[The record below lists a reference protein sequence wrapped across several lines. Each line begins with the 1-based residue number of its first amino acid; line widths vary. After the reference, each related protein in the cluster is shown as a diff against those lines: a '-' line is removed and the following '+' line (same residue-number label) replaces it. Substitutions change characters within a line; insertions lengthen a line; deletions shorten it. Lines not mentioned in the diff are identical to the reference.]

1 MAGLCENKPAVST
14 SNLSELNERLL
25 SKPEPLRED
34 LARYINQHLEEIEI
48 EMHWAED
55 PSYLSPELRAELE
68 RREVEALANPGEGV
82 SWKELEERLLRSR

>member
-1 MAGLCENKPAVST
+1 MST
-14 SNLSELNERLL
+14 SNVAELTERLL

-34 LARYINQHLEEIEI
+34 LARYINEHLEEIEI
-48 EMHWAED
+48 EMHWTED

-68 RREVEALANPGEGV
+68 KREAAALVNPDEGV